1 MSDAQSKVK
10 AALGAE
16 GILLEE
22 DGGDVQSVKV
32 SGLAKI
38 GLDDLVETI
47 STLAEL
53 RDLRA
58 RQEGKA
64 EGFVLESRVDRGRGC
79 EACHSHLHC

>member
-1 MSDAQSKVK
+1 MK

-22 DGGDVQSVKV
+22 DGGDIPAVRV

-38 GLDDLVETI
+38 GLDDLVETL

-58 RQEGKA
+58 RTDGKA
-64 EGFVLESRVDRGRGC
+64 EGFILESRVDKGRG
-79 EACHSHLHC
+79 